1 MPKQL
6 KILLVD
12 DDALFLLAHRE
23 ELKAAG
29 YETQTARN
37 GQEALEIAEKEEI
50 SIAFVDLIM
59 PRMGGIETCRGLR
72 RISPG
77 TRLFLL
83 TGFPDQLSPVLRAF
97 LEEEGG
103 PGKLSKPLGEDE
115 LTRTIEKVL
124 QEGTATTCLK
134 E

>member
-29 YETQTARN
+29 YEPRTARN
-37 GQEALEIAEKEEI
+37 GQEALKITEKEEI
-50 SIAFVDLIM
+50 TIAFVDLIM
-59 PRMGGIETCRGLR
+59 PRMGGIETCRALR

-83 TGFPDQLSPVLRAF
+83 TGFPDQLSPMLRAF

-115 LTRTIEKVL
+115 LTRTIESFL
-124 QEGTATTCLK
+124 RERTAKNRRK